1 MGMFSGSMIWIFVA
15 AQAIAGASRRVRI
28 PRAESCRQV
37 IRPSTR
43 RSSFVN
49 GDEGGAFIC
58 RVPDHWVVWWSDWWT
73 IPLGVVGG
81 LVLVWAVLAAVLWR
95 TKPDDY
101 DLKEAL
107 RLLPDLIRLIKR
119 LAADPDT
126 PRGVR
131 IRLALLLVYVALP
144 IDLIPDF
151 IPVLGYAD
159 DAIIVALVLR
169 SATRIAGPD
178 ALAKHW
184 PGTPEGLIA
193 LKRLC
198 RLNDR

>member
-1 MGMFSGSMIWIFVA
+1 MTLVQKSPHRGHEGANHRFV
-15 AQAIAGASRRVRI
+15 
-28 PRAESCRQV
+28 
-37 IRPSTR
+37 
-43 RSSFVN
+43 
-49 GDEGGAFIC
+49 
-58 RVPDHWVVWWSDWWT
+58 WSDWWL
-73 IPLGVVGG
+73 IPLGIVGG
-81 LVLVWAVLAAVLWR
+81 LVVIWAVLVAVLWL
-95 TKPDDY
+95 TKPGEY
-101 DLKEAL
+101 DVREAL

-131 IRLALLLVYVALP
+131 IRLALLLVYLALP

-151 IPVLGYAD
+151 VPVLGYAD

-169 SATRIAGPD
+169 SATRSAGPD

-184 PGTPEGLIA
+184 PGSPEGLAA

-198 RLNDR
+198 RLTDQ